1 MCEEVCEEFPG
12 SFGECLVEQLA
23 VVGAAFG
30 RTVIVDAFVRQAG
43 RLLSLG
49 GR

>member
-1 MCEEVCEEFPG
+1 VRKCVRNFTAVL
-12 SFGECLVEQLA
+12 GECLVEQLA

-30 RTVIVDAFVRQAG
+30 RTVIVDALAKQAG
-43 RLLSLG
+43 RLLSLV